1 MAFRGIIL
9 DLDGTVYTGSKE
21 VPGAAAFV
29 RACRASGIRCLF
41 VTNRTNRLPDAI
53 AGHLSGYGIDCSV
66 CDVLT
71 ASEATAAILPPG
83 RAYVIGE
90 EGLVIPLRAAGFTLT
105 DQDPD
110 YVIVGFDREFSYD
123 KLKTACHW
131 IGRGARFIA
140 TNPDRALRME
150 DRLYPGTGALVAAV
164 EAGTNIRPL
173 VIGKPERPIMDMAL
187 RRLGLPAGEVLAVGD
202 NLATDIPSAA
212 AAGISS
218 VLMLTGVSRA
228 DDVASSPVAPTW
240 VCATF
245 AELET
250 VVFGAG
256 GA

>member
-1 MAFRGIIL
+1 MKYRGVIL
-9 DLDGTVYTGSKE
+9 DLDGTVYTGSRE
-21 VPGAAAFV
+21 VPGAGDFI
-29 RACRASGIRCLF
+29 RDCRARGIRCLF
-41 VTNRTNRLPDAI
+41 VTNRTNRLPETVAE
-53 AGHLSGYGIDCSV
+53 HLRGYGIDCTV
-66 CDVLT
+66 DDVLT
-71 ASEATAAILPPG
+71 ASEATAALLPPC

-90 EGLVIPLRAAGFTLT
+90 EGLEIPLRKAGFTLT

-110 YVIVGFDREFSYD
+110 CVIVGFDREFSYE

-140 TNPDRALRME
+140 TNPDRALRLE

-164 EAGTNIRPL
+164 EAGSNTRPL